1 MSRKRMKK
9 KLRKVKRKKTTT
21 PPPEEVM
28 TPPWES
34 AVKELGT
41 GQTITPWTPPAPV
54 VPARTAEEMTRGA
67 ALSPG
72 EFAHNNENKPFSLR
86 ALQSIINFTLCDDSL
101 EIEICFLRTCST
113 FQTLKALFTP
123 WFTPRKCTCAL
134 GVAQR

>member
-21 PPPEEVM
+21 PPAPEEVM

-72 EFAHNNENKPFSLR
+72 EFAHNNENKPFSL
-86 ALQSIINFTLCDDSL
+86 INYTLCDECDDSL
-101 EIEICFLRTCST
+101 EIEICFLISIIPKSEHSE
-113 FQTLKALFTP
+113 LALLF
-123 WFTPRKCTCAL
+123 KL
-134 GVAQR
+134 

>member
-21 PPPEEVM
+21 PPAPEEVM

-72 EFAHNNENKPFSLR
+72 EFAHNENKPFSLR

-101 EIEICFLRTCST
+101 EIEICFLISIIP
-113 FQTLKALFTP
+113 QSELAVLF
-123 WFTPRKCTCAL
+123 KL
-134 GVAQR
+134 